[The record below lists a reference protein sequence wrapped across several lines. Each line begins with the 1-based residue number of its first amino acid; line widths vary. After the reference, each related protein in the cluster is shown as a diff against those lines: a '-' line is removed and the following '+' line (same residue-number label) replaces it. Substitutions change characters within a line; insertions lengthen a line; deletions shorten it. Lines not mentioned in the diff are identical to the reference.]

1 MKDQLYWNR
10 LLKGMLTVVP
20 ACVGVGLGIV
30 AGRRMMKQAVAKEKL
45 YAGKHLAILQLFNQW
60 MVTKQEGKSI
70 AEYLQK
76 SGIRTV
82 AIYGMSYVGER
93 LYDELKDTD
102 IEIKYVID
110 MQVKDGFEE
119 TDIFTLEDD
128 LPEVDLIIVTA
139 VFFYYE
145 IEKSIHNVCDY
156 EVVSLEEILY
166 GI

>member
-93 LYDELKDTD
+93 LYDELKDSG
-102 IEIKYVID
+102 IAVKYVID
-110 MQVKDGFEE
+110 KNADGIYAEVDVLGPKE
-119 TDIFTLEDD
+119 D

-139 VFFYYE
+139 VFFYDE
-145 IEKSIHNVCDY
+145 IEKDLEKVTACRIS
-156 EVVSLEEILY
+156 SLEDILY
-166 GI
+166 EM